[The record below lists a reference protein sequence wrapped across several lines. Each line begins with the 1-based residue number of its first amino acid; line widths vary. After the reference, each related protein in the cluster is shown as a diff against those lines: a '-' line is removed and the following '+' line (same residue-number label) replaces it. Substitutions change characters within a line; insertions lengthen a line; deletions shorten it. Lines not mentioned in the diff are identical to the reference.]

1 MSAKS
6 IIKEQIKD
14 RSRWTFLSIAIIA
27 ILIFIKIIYLQTS
40 KRKELLSKVAEIQ
53 RRERTIKAT
62 RGNIF
67 ASDGKSLL
75 ATSVPKYRVGIDPK
89 QAKITLY
96 DKHID
101 SLCLRLSNYFGDMSA
116 KEYKELITTTRNRS
130 KARFLPLGGRLV
142 DHQEKLIIEKFPLFR
157 EGSLKGGGKFEKIE
171 NRFMPFNNMAMRTIG
186 KLDRETNSKGEF
198 GIEASFD
205 NYLSGKDGKGFYE
218 RIAGGVWKPI
228 DTETDVDSEPGLD
241 VISTIDVNFQDIVE
255 NALRK
260 QVFATS
266 AKYGSAVV
274 MEVATGEIKAMANLS
289 RKELPDGEVV
299 YIEDLNYAVKEG
311 TDPGSTFKLASMI
324 ALIEKANLSEN
335 THAVDCTGKIIHNG
349 LDFTCSHAHGP
360 LTVKEVFEQ
369 SCNVGIYELMKRYF
383 GFSNGDDYIEY
394 LKQFRLDRPTGF
406 QLKGEPSPL
415 IKSKKS
421 STFSNTTIPWMSI
434 GYESRMT
441 PLQMLSFY
449 NTVANDGYWVQPII
463 VKETRMADKVI
474 EKFEANRAENAICTD
489 RSIKMV
495 RRMMKGVVEN
505 GTAKNVNVGI
515 CKIAGKTG
523 TSQKR
528 SDGIYK
534 AGKYYTSFIGYFPA
548 DQPTYSCI
556 VVIDEPQG
564 SNVYG
569 GDVSAPVF
577 RQIAD
582 KIFAYDVNIHPKML
596 VKSDVQKITK
606 YAAVGEADDQRSIAE
621 GFKFTQAPSQTGLI
635 KPVRKNGS
643 VKWEQVSQKG
653 ELSAVIGMTLKD
665 ALPLLENRG
674 YRVRH
679 TGIGKVKEYA
689 VVSRNT
695 ISLTLN

>member
-6 IIKEQIKD
+6 IIKEQIKH
-14 RSRWTFLSIAIIA
+14 RSRWTFLGIAIIGV
-27 ILIFIKIIYLQTS
+27 LIFIKVIYLQTS
-40 KRKELLSKVAEIQ
+40 QRKQLLSKVAELQ
-53 RRERTIKAT
+53 RKERVIKAT

-67 ASDGKSLL
+67 AADGKSLL
-75 ATSVPKYRVGIDPK
+75 ATSVPRYRVGIDPK
-89 QAKITLY
+89 QAKDPHFQKNIEP
-96 DKHID
+96 
-101 SLCLRLSNYFGDMSA
+101 LCAQLSAYFEDMS
-116 KEYKELITTTRNRS
+116 KLEYLELIKT
-130 KARFLPLGGRLV
+130 ARKKGRVRFIPLGGRLI
-142 DHQEKLIIEKFPLFR
+142 DHQEKLLIEKFPLFR
-157 EGSLKGGGKFEKIE
+157 EGPLKGGGKFEKIE

-228 DTETDVDSEPGLD
+228 DSETDLDAEPGLD

-255 NALRK
+255 NSLRK
-260 QVFATS
+260 QVSATN
-266 AKYGSAVV
+266 AIYGSAVV
-274 MEVATGEIKAMANLS
+274 MEVATGEIKAMANLT

-299 YIEDLNYAVKEG
+299 FIEDLNYAVKEG

-324 ALIEKANLSEN
+324 ALLEKANLNEN
-335 THAVDCTGKIIHNG
+335 DHAVDCEGKVIHNG

-360 LTVKEVFEQ
+360 LTVKEVFEL
-369 SCNVGIYELMKRYF
+369 SCNVGIYSLMKRYY
-383 GFSNGDDYIEY
+383 GFSNGDEYIDYIR
-394 LKQFRLDRPTGF
+394 QFRLDKPTGF

-434 GYESRMT
+434 GYESRLT

-449 NTVANDGYWVQPII
+449 NTVANNGYWVQPIV
-463 VKETRMADKVI
+463 VKETRTADKTI
-474 EKFEANRAENAICTD
+474 EVFEANKATTPICTE
-489 RSIKMV
+489 RSIKLAMK
-495 RRMMKGVVEN
+495 MMEGVVKN
-505 GTAKNVNVGI
+505 GTAKNVNQGI

-528 SDGIYK
+528 TDGQYK
-534 AGKYYTSFIGYFPA
+534 AGKYYTSFIGYFPS
-548 DQPTYSCI
+548 DKPKYSCI

-564 SNVYG
+564 ANIYG

-596 VKSDVQKITK
+596 VKSNVQKISK
-606 YAAVGEADDQRSIAE
+606 HSGVGEAEDQRSIAE
-621 GFKFTQAPSQTGLI
+621 GFKFNQSPAQTGMV
-635 KPVRKNGS
+635 KAVNKGNGS
-643 VKWEQVSQKG
+643 VEWKKVKTDF
-653 ELSAVIGMTLKD
+653 SALIGMSLKD
-665 ALPLLENRG
+665 ALPLLENKG
-674 YRVRH
+674 YRVKYN
-679 TGIGKVKEYA
+679 GYGKIKQYNL
-689 VVSRNT
+689 VSRNQ
-695 ISLTLN
+695 IALVLN